1 MIIALSNTLLPEP
14 VEPAINRCGMD
25 SRPETLSRPLMSLPS
40 GIGSRAVVAW
50 NSSDS
55 MIWRSPIN
63 SRLVLGT
70 SMPTVGLPG
79 IRSMRIDSACK
90 PRHRSSVRVV
100 MRLYL
105 MPASG
110 LNSKVVTTGP
120 GLICTTEPSTL
131 NSSNFDLMRA
141 AMSFSSCSS

>member
-1 MIIALSNTLLPEP
+1 MESSAATL
-14 VEPAINRCGMD
+14 M
-25 SRPETLSRPLMSLPS
+25 RPLISLPS
-40 GIGSRAVVAW
+40 EMVRCDAEFK

-55 MIWRSPIN
+55 RIWRRLIT

-79 IRSMRIDSACK
+79 IRSIRIDSACK
-90 PRHRSSVRVV
+90 PKHKSSVSVV

-120 GLICTTEPSTL
+120 GLICTTDPNT
-131 NSSNFDLMRA
+131 
-141 AMSFSSCSS
+141 